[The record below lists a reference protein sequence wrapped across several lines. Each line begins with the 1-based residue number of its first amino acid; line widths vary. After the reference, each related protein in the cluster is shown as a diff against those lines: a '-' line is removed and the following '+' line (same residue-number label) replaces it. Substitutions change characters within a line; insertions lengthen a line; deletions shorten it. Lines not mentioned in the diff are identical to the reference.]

1 MNYDQERGCDVV
13 ESIGRRLLYWRNR
26 RGYTQ
31 SELAAGLFDRS
42 YISQIE
48 SGRIIPP
55 LATLGVL
62 CDRLGIEVDELIS
75 RSRPQLQSAELRRA
89 RRLLQRVKR
98 SASADSLFEAWSILA
113 DLPTQDDFL
122 DAAQALMKLDY
133 DSDRIVYV
141 LQRTALKLL
150 SDGYDIDR
158 RMEILVDLG
167 NVHFRRA
174 QYLDAIAVYETI
186 LIQNPHVET
195 MARVQAN
202 LGSTLYRLGRYEEA
216 KTAFEDAMEGAAKC
230 ANHHLLARCHHGLGI
245 SFLQLGDLNLASH
258 HTEASARLYHDV
270 DNLGYYQ
277 ARHNMGVIL
286 RESGLYDHARLA
298 LQEAY
303 DFYKQKHA
311 HSLMASVLEETA
323 QVCLALHDERSA
335 LELCTNGLALIYET
349 ADNPVL
355 LVRLLLLKARVMQD
369 LNSGAEANNLFALA
383 ECLRALFHLDAEQV
397 SSVSRGCP
405 KR

>member
-1 MNYDQERGCDVV
+1 MV

-75 RSRPQLQSAELRRA
+75 RSRPQSQSAELRRA

-141 LQRTALKLL
+141 LQRTALK
-150 SDGYDIDR
+150 
-158 RMEILVDLG
+158 
-167 NVHFRRA
+167 
-174 QYLDAIAVYETI
+174 T
-186 LIQNPHVET
+186 
-195 MARVQAN
+195 
-202 LGSTLYRLGRYEEA
+202 
-216 KTAFEDAMEGAAKC
+216 
-230 ANHHLLARCHHGLGI
+230 
-245 SFLQLGDLNLASH
+245 
-258 HTEASARLYHDV
+258 
-270 DNLGYYQ
+270 
-277 ARHNMGVIL
+277 
-286 RESGLYDHARLA
+286 
-298 LQEAY
+298 
-303 DFYKQKHA
+303 
-311 HSLMASVLEETA
+311 
-323 QVCLALHDERSA
+323 
-335 LELCTNGLALIYET
+335 
-349 ADNPVL
+349 
-355 LVRLLLLKARVMQD
+355 
-369 LNSGAEANNLFALA
+369 
-383 ECLRALFHLDAEQV
+383 
-397 SSVSRGCP
+397 
-405 KR
+405 